1 MMLNEL
7 QRLGSYCK
15 ISATIGTSFRQQLGD
30 TSFATAE
37 TSAIQSG
44 LLLLVKILNFEV
56 YKKYQKKKKKKGNSQ
71 SLIVYES
78 NQSLNL
84 YLALF

>member
-44 LLLLVKILNFEV
+44 LLLLVKFLILWCTKNA
-56 YKKYQKKKKKKGNSQ
+56 KKNKNKLPITNC
-71 SLIVYES
+71 V
-78 NQSLNL
+78 
-84 YLALF
+84 

>member
-44 LLLLVKILNFEV
+44 LLLLVKLLILWCTKNT
-56 YKKYQKKKKKKGNSQ
+56 KKKKKKKGNSQ

>member
-56 YKKYQKKKKKKGNSQ
+56 YKKYQKKKKKKRKLPITNC
-71 SLIVYES
+71 V
-78 NQSLNL
+78 
-84 YLALF
+84 